1 MAATNKS
8 CLPLSARETPLNW
21 DDEED
26 NQKPAAGAEDDDVMP
41 ALDDGD
47 DENT

>member
-1 MAATNKS
+1 M
-8 CLPLSARETPLNW
+8 LLNW

-26 NQKPAAGAEDDDVMP
+26 NQVPAAGAEDEDDVDVMP
-41 ALDDGD
+41 ALDNDDND